1 MINDDE
7 AILNE
12 MRNTVRSRNSL
23 RSKHLAQL
31 EETKADLNGI
41 KNLAA
46 KRFNNSDQEIP
57 SGEDS
62 RPTSSKNGL
71 KSR

>member
-1 MINDDE
+1 
-7 AILNE
+7 

-31 EETKADLNGI
+31 EETKANLNEI

-46 KRFNNSDQEIP
+46 KKFNSSDSEIP
-57 SGEDS
+57 SDDQS
-62 RPTSSKNGL
+62 RPISSKNGL
-71 KSR
+71 KSK